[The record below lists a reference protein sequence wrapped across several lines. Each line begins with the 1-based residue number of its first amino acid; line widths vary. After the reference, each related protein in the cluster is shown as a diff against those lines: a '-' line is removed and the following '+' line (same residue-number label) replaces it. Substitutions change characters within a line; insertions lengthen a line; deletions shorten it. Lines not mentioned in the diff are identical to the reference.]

1 MKGEYDVVII
11 GGGPIGSIASLLL
24 EAKGLSVALIERNTV
39 PYPFP
44 RAIALNGFSMGL
56 VKDLIGP
63 ELWSEFEF
71 TPGIHVGYVLNKDKM
86 DEPFGLMQP
95 PVIEGKILD
104 NDSFGFL
111 NWFNQPQLEGLLR
124 RSIEDRDG
132 ITTLYGHEALV
143 LWEDDLNFVRVQELS
158 TGESFDI
165 SGKYLLGADG
175 GGSFVRKQMG
185 ADLKSLGKS
194 IHFLIV
200 DIKAPRSALRPGMDF
215 DAGGHQIIDP
225 QGKRP
230 TTFIICEGKSHGTY
244 KETFRFEFALKKGDD
259 YTTIQSPESIKH
271 LVGPY
276 LNPDDVE
283 IVRSTIYKFNSLIS
297 QDWRVNNMFTIGD
310 ATHQTSPF
318 QGQGLNMG
326 IRNTSNLVEKINLV
340 HSGLSDD
347 MLLDSYQV
355 ECYPDSEA
363 IIKQSLFL
371 GGMLF
376 NIKPHINL
384 LRAII
389 HTFNGKKGKPIDLF
403 PEFVPDTVTVDNGF
417 KPGKANQKGY
427 PMYNYINEEGYTR
440 SLRTY
445 HPTEY
450 RIFCKEDGS
459 TVAEAVK
466 RVPEIVSPMVIELS
480 DGSDGGTTA
489 GSRLVS
495 AQRKEDL
502 DKHNKLFKGA
512 SYVLMAPGYTML
524 GTYKKGQEE
533 KLVSDYLSRFK
544 LNQ

>member
-1 MKGEYDVVII
+1 MVDEEYDVIVV

-24 EAKGLSVALIERNTV
+24 EARGLSVALIERNTV

-56 VKDLIGP
+56 VKELLGP

-71 TPGIHVGYVLNKDKM
+71 TPAIHVGYSLNKDKM
-86 DEPFGLMQP
+86 DEPFGLMTP
-95 PVIEGKILD
+95 PVIDGKILD
-104 NDSFGFL
+104 NDSFGFVS
-111 NWFNQPQLEGLLR
+111 WFNQPQLEGLLR
-124 RSIEDRDG
+124 TSIEACEG

-143 LWEDDLNFVRVQELS
+143 LWEDSVNFVKVQELS
-158 TGESFDI
+158 TGDSFEI
-165 SGKYLLGADG
+165 SAKFLLGADG

-185 ADLKSLGKS
+185 AELKSLGKS

-225 QGKRP
+225 RGKRP
-230 TTFIICEGKSHGTY
+230 TTFIICEGKNHGTY
-244 KETFRFEFALKKGDD
+244 KETFRFEFALRKGDD
-259 YTTIQSPESIKH
+259 YTKIQSPDSISE
-271 LVGPY
+271 LIGPY
-276 LNPDDVE
+276 LNPEDVE

-310 ATHQTSPF
+310 ASHQTSPF

-326 IRNTSNLVEKINLV
+326 IRNTSNLVEKIDLV
-340 HSGLSDD
+340 HRGLSHDT
-347 MLLDSYQV
+347 LLDSYQL
-355 ECYPDSEA
+355 ECYPDSKA

-389 HTFNGKKGKPIDLF
+389 HFFNGKRGRPIDLF
-403 PEFVPDTVTVDNGF
+403 PEFVPNTVTVDNGF
-417 KPGKANQKGY
+417 GPGKANQKGY
-427 PMYNYINEEGYTR
+427 PMYNYISEDGYPR
-440 SLRTY
+440 SLRTF

-450 RIFCKEDGS
+450 RIFCKEDAS
-459 TVAEAVK
+459 TIREAVK
-466 RVPEIVSPMVIELS
+466 QVPEIVSPRVIELS
-480 DGSDGGTTA
+480 ASSDRGRTS

-495 AQRKEDL
+495 SQRKEDL
-502 DKHNKLFKGA
+502 DKHNKLFKGVD
-512 SYVLMAPGYTML
+512 YVLMAPGYTML
-524 GTYKKGQEE
+524 GTYKKGNEE
-533 KLVSDYLSRFK
+533 RMLSDYLSRFC
-544 LNQ
+544 LV

>member
-1 MKGEYDVVII
+1 MVDDEYDVIVI

-24 EAKGLSVALIERNTV
+24 EARGLNVALIERNTV

-56 VKDLIGP
+56 VKELLGS

-71 TPGIHVGYVLNKDKM
+71 TPAIHVSYSLNKDKM

-95 PVIEGKILD
+95 PVIDGKILD
-104 NDSFGFL
+104 NDSFGFVS
-111 NWFNQPQLEGLLR
+111 WFNQPQLEGLLR
-124 RSIEDRDG
+124 KSIEARDG

-143 LWEDDLNFVRVQELS
+143 LWEDNLNFVKVQELS
-158 TGESFDI
+158 SGDSFEI
-165 SGKYLLGADG
+165 SAKYLLGADG

-185 ADLKSLGKS
+185 AELKSLGKS

-230 TTFIICEGKSHGTY
+230 TTFLICEGKNHGTY
-244 KETFRFEFALKKGDD
+244 KETFRFEFALRKGDD
-259 YTTIQSPESIKH
+259 YTKIQSPDSIGE
-271 LVGPY
+271 LIGPY
-276 LNPDDVE
+276 LNPEDVE

-326 IRNTSNLVEKINLV
+326 IRNTSNLVEKIDLV
-340 HSGLSDD
+340 HRGLSHDA
-347 MLLDSYQV
+347 LLDSYQV
-355 ECYPDSEA
+355 ECYPDSKA

-371 GGMLF
+371 GGILF

-389 HTFNGKKGKPIDLF
+389 HSFNGKRGRPIDLF
-403 PEFVPDTVTVDNGF
+403 PEFVPNTVTVDNGF
-417 KPGKANQKGY
+417 RPGKANQKGY
-427 PMYNYINEEGYTR
+427 PMYNYISEDGYPR
-440 SLRTY
+440 SLRTF

-450 RIFCKEDGS
+450 RIFCKEDAS
-459 TVAEAVK
+459 TIREAVK
-466 RVPEIVSPMVIELS
+466 RMPEIVSPMVIELS
-480 DGSDGGTTA
+480 ASSDRGRTSGF
-489 GSRLVS
+489 RLVS

-512 SYVLMAPGYTML
+512 DYVLMAPGYTML
-524 GTYKKGQEE
+524 GTYKKGNEE
-533 KLVSDYLSRFK
+533 RMLSDYLSRFC
-544 LNQ
+544 LV